1 MTQNKI
7 KFKGMSLQVHMDE
20 KWFYITRT
28 TERYYIIPEEDV
40 PYRACQSKRFI
51 TKVMFMCAVT
61 RPVYGDNGEMIF
73 DGKIGIFPFLEEIPA
88 VRNSINRPAGTL
100 ETKPTNSITK
110 EVIKGCLIQKIIP
123 AIKAKWPQNA
133 SKDIFIQQDNARPHI
148 KDYDPEF
155 RAAAN
160 SDGFN
165 IHLVFQPPN
174 SPDLNINDLGF
185 FSALQ
190 TLQHETAANTVLEL
204 VKNVEDAFV
213 KLHPKKQNFNFL
225 TLQTIMVEIML
236 TKGHNNFTIPHMR
249 KRVLERLGTL
259 PTDLIVDEIM
269 VREYL
274 QYLDDQGQGA
284 ALDYLRLQLT
294 NLPQM
299 VEVTEDVMQ

>member
-1 MTQNKI
+1 
-7 KFKGMSLQVHMDE
+7 MSQQVHMDE
-20 KWFYITRT
+20 KCFYITRT

-51 TKVMFMCAVT
+51 SKVMFMCAVS

-73 DGKIGIFPFLEEIPA
+73 DGKIGIFPFLEEISA
-88 VRNSINRPAGTL
+88 TRNSRNSPAGTL

-110 EVIKGCLIQKIIP
+110 EVIKGCLIHKIIP

-133 SKDIFIQQDNARPHI
+133 SKDIFIQQDNAIPHI
-148 KDYDPEF
+148 KDNDPEF

-160 SDGFN
+160 SDDFN

-174 SPDLNINDLGF
+174 NPDLNINNLGF

-190 TLQHETAANTVLEL
+190 TLQHEKAANTVLEL
-204 VKNVEDAFV
+204 VKNMEVTFVE
-213 KLHPKKQNFNFL
+213 LHPKKLNFNFL

-259 PTDLIVDEIM
+259 PKDLIVYEIM
-269 VREYL
+269 VRECL
-274 QYLDDQGQGA
+274 QYLDDQGQGS
-284 ALDYLRLQLT
+284 ALDYLRVQLKD
-294 NLPQM
+294 LPQM
-299 VEVTEDVMQ
+299 EEVTKYGMQ